1 MVRATILWVLV
12 ALHAA
17 GALAQTGGT
26 VYRINPGDTLS
37 ISVLEDPGL
46 NTGALVRPDG
56 RISMPLAGDIVA
68 EGRTPP
74 EVASAIR
81 RALSSTFVAPPTVT
95 VAVTGLGE
103 ERLVG
108 GVFAIGEIANP
119 GRYDLDVPVDILQ
132 FLALAGGPGPFAAT
146 RRIQV
151 RRMIDGRQTVMLF
164 DYDVVTE
171 GLVPSTPIML
181 RDGDVVVVPQRRL
194 FE

>member
-17 GALAQTGGT
+17 GALAQTPGT
-26 VYRINPGDTLS
+26 VYRIKPGDTLS
-37 ISVLEDPGL
+37 VSVLEDPGL

-68 EGRTPP
+68 EGRTPT

-81 RALSSTFVAPPTVT
+81 RALASTFVAPPTVT
-95 VAVTGLGE
+95 VAVTGLGDE
-103 ERLVG
+103 PTVD

-119 GRYDLDVPVDILQ
+119 GRYELDAPVDILQ

-146 RRIQV
+146 GRIQV
-151 RRMIDGRQTVMLF
+151 RRMVNGQQTVMLF
-164 DYDVVTE
+164 DYDMVTD

-181 RDGDVVVVPQRRL
+181 RNGDVVVVPQRRL